1 MSSNGSLVEKKGD
14 AKAGSKNVLGAFRG
28 PVAGGDVDVERI
40 EDVSL
45 VEPPVKQKKSR
56 QLRRHFARF
65 WCCYL
70 FWNVIF
76 LAIFLPIFF
85 LIVIPAVAQ
94 LVVDKS
100 DLVLVNAKLVEP
112 RPDSMMLTLEA
123 ALDLGVIFPVRIE
136 PLTLSIYDREATG
149 NDTIFKS
156 TIGAS
161 RIDGNT
167 TLGVKDVLTPL
178 NVPLWTEYVH
188 KVVFNKNEPLP
199 VKGSTTTY
207 IGILKAHVHVD
218 KLIHQN
224 TLNSFEGF
232 SIDDPQLIEKEEDG
246 TNLIANATLPNP
258 SVMTLQIGTTV
269 LDLKAG
275 DYTLGNATIDNL
287 ILYPGNHSASV
298 RGILDLGYLVENLG
312 GILKTQSDALNR
324 GALSL
329 TAVGRSVTY
338 EGEDVP
344 YYTKVMQEL
353 SLTADVSIAA
363 LLKNTIHGA
372 LHPDGEPGI
381 LDNLGNSNSNNT
393 LDDALN
399 GNDKG

>member
-1 MSSNGSLVEKKGD
+1 M
-14 AKAGSKNVLGAFRG
+14 
-28 PVAGGDVDVERI
+28 
-40 EDVSL
+40 
-45 VEPPVKQKKSR
+45 
-56 QLRRHFARF
+56 
-65 WCCYL
+65 
-70 FWNVIF
+70 
-76 LAIFLPIFF
+76 
-85 LIVIPAVAQ
+85 
-94 LVVDKS
+94 
-100 DLVLVNAKLVEP
+100 
-112 RPDSMMLTLEA
+112 
-123 ALDLGVIFPVRIE
+123 
-136 PLTLSIYDREATG
+136 
-149 NDTIFKS
+149 
-156 TIGAS
+156 
-161 RIDGNT
+161 
-167 TLGVKDVLTPL
+167 
-178 NVPLWTEYVH
+178 
-188 KVVFNKNEPLP
+188 
-199 VKGSTTTY
+199 
-207 IGILKAHVHVD
+207 
-218 KLIHQN
+218 
-224 TLNSFEGF
+224 
-232 SIDDPQLIEKEEDG
+232 
-246 TNLIANATLPNP
+246 
-258 SVMTLQIGTTV
+258 